1 MLEEAPCER
10 SSTARRLLQA
20 AHRSLRWW
28 KTPAV
33 EPRSQ
38 EQNAHMA
45 NRGPAPAH
53 SRRSP
58 DASASNQ
65 PIPTELLE
73 PKLEVKTKQSSVDL
87 EYLTDDHDPG

>member
-38 EQNAHMA
+38 EQNAHMT
-45 NRGPAPAH
+45 NRGPASAH

-58 DASASNQ
+58 DASTSNQ
-65 PIPTELLE
+65 PIPTERTE
-73 PKLEVKTKQSSVDL
+73 LEVKTKQAQL
-87 EYLTDDHDPG
+87 TYLTDDHDPG